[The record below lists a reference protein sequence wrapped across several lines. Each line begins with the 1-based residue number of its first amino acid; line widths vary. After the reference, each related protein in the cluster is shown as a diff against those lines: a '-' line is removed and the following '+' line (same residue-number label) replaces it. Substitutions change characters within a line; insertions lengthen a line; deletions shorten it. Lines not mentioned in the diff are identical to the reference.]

1 MPVSRC
7 TLLGQAVN
15 RRSLTSLISGWW
27 RSSAGVFWSPLS
39 GDSMRDGLP
48 VFLSLPA
55 PNRRVLLAALIALHV
70 WSRPLRPA
78 KIEGVHRTFPFFVK
92 FAYAWLLIAAGFWM
106 LAAWA
111 DHGGGI
117 WGAARHALTV
127 GFITT
132 MVFAIGQ
139 RVLPA
144 FGGARVLYS
153 PRLMLASL
161 VTLTAGCALPV
172 GDPSLRRILSSGLA
186 RAAMFRRN

>member
-1 MPVSRC
+1 M
-7 TLLGQAVN
+7 L
-15 RRSLTSLISGWW
+15 
-27 RSSAGVFWSPLS
+27 
-39 GDSMRDGLP
+39 LP
-48 VFLSLPA
+48 V
-55 PNRRVLLAALIALHV
+55 AAVTALTALHV
-70 WSRPLRPA
+70 WRRPLRPA
-78 KIEGVHRTFPFFVK
+78 KIEGVHRSFPFFVK
-92 FAYAWLLIAAGFWM
+92 FAYVWLLIAAGLWV

-111 DHGGGI
+111 DRSGGI

-161 VTLTAGCALPV
+161 VTLTAGCALRV
-172 GDPSLRRILSSGLA
+172 GSEIPAYEGYSQAAWHVLPCSAIIELLAVSLFAANLLA
-186 RAAMFRRN
+186 TFARPPAHLRSATAVN